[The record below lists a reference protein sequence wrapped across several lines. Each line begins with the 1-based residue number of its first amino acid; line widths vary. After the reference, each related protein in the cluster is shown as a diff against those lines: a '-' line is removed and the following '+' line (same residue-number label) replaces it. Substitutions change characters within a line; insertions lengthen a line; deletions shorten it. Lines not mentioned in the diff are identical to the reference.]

1 MTKNIQTGKIA
12 GIPGVRGVSAADLS
26 GTPLDPA
33 ATGGDPGRLR
43 DLAAA
48 LRALSAAGT
57 TLGLSGLQ
65 FARVNGPRLEVV
77 ARVEAGAFLLVDL
90 DPGTATAP
98 VMDAMREWTPPA
110 RASTPVA
117 PSVPANLDRLDG
129 MATPLPSTA
138 SSGPGRAPWADLRR
152 ALVRGHIMEARV
164 HLGGGENGRPTGSD
178 SAVAP
183 AVEAAFHVLVQGIGR
198 ILSGDAVGGERTLRD
213 LAEPTH
219 PDLSFRWLALH
230 WCARASLGFENLSPA
245 RRYVKESLDVARS
258 LDVEARAV
266 SHLIAAEL
274 MTRIG
279 DFDRAMKWVS
289 EARSRFE
296 QTGDRWGVARARLAE
311 ARVHA
316 AAGRDA
322 ESAEAARQGW
332 ATDPAWDEPAVFLA
346 SRAILAGDA
355 AEAEGILA
363 AVHSPPADRLRVLL
377 EALRQGDLSQSD
389 AAGYLAEQGAPA
401 DARSLRAL
409 IRISGSSPRF
419 PHVREALAWKLVHVG
434 KYAEAGALFRGL
446 LGRPLGPTDRAAVLV
461 GLDCVAEALRS
472 AAPDRAQAS
481 APVAAVPT
489 APAPVGAS
497 TDLGVLA
504 SLSDSTLAPQVDP
517 GISDGS
523 NVVFSGRLN
532 VLSLPDLIEFLRS
545 ARRTGLLVCSAGER
559 VGSLRFQSGW
569 IVEGVL
575 TGAAGVAGLR
585 IGEEASGEALRI
597 QVETVIREILRWS
610 DGDFVFTWD
619 AAASSADL
627 GPRASVDPQSVLL
640 QIYKD
645 SDEAARSA
653 GGAER

>member
-1 MTKNIQTGKIA
+1 MPDYIRTGPVA
-12 GIPGVRGVSAADLS
+12 GLQGVRATCTADLS
-26 GTPLDPA
+26 GTPLDPT
-33 ATGGDPGRLR
+33 ATGDDPGRLR

-57 TLGLSGLQ
+57 ALGLSGLQ
-65 FARVNGPRLEVV
+65 VIRVNGPRLEVV

-98 VMDAMREWTPPA
+98 VMDAVREWTPPA
-110 RASTPVA
+110 RPSASAA
-117 PSVPANLDRLDG
+117 PRES
-129 MATPLPSTA
+129 
-138 SSGPGRAPWADLRR
+138 GRAPWADLRR

-178 SAVAP
+178 SVAAP
-183 AVEAAFHVLVQGIGR
+183 DVEAAFHVLVEGIGR
-198 ILSGDAVGGERTLRD
+198 ILSGDAVGGERTLRE
-213 LAEPTH
+213 LAEPTQ
-219 PDLSFRWLALH
+219 PNPSFRWLALH

-245 RRYVKESLDVARS
+245 RRYVKEALDVARS

-266 SHLIAAEL
+266 SHLTAAEL
-274 MTRIG
+274 MTRID
-279 DFDRAMKWVS
+279 DFERALKWLS
-289 EARSRFE
+289 ESRSRFE
-296 QTGDRWGVARARLAE
+296 QAGDRWGIARTRLAE

-316 AAGRDA
+316 AAGREA

-332 ATDPAWDEPAVFLA
+332 AIDPDWDEPAVFLA
-346 SRAILAGDA
+346 SRAILAGNV

-377 EALRQGDLSQSD
+377 EALRHGDLSQSD
-389 AAGYLAEQGAPA
+389 AAGFLREQGAPA

-446 LGRPLGPTDRAAVLV
+446 LGRSLSPADRAAVLV
-461 GLDCVAEALRS
+461 GLDCVAEAIRS
-472 AAPDRAQAS
+472 AVPARDRAS
-481 APVAAVPT
+481 APAAAVPA
-489 APAPVGAS
+489 APVPVGAS
-497 TDLGVLA
+497 TDLGALA
-504 SLSDSTLAPQVDP
+504 SLSDSTLAPRVEP
-517 GISDGS
+517 GIADVS

-545 ARRTGLLVCSAGER
+545 ARRTGLLACSAGER
-559 VGSLRFQSGW
+559 VGSLRFQTGW
-569 IVEGVL
+569 IVDGVA
-575 TGAAGVAGLR
+575 TGAPGMATLP
-585 IGEEASGEALRI
+585 IGEEDGGGALRL

-610 DGDFVFTWD
+610 DGDFVFTSD
-619 AAASSADL
+619 ASASSADPD
-627 GPRASVDPQSVLL
+627 PRASVDPQAVLL